1 MRATAPS
8 DRTRVRRVPSRAAYD
23 QETIRAVLD
32 EGLVCHL
39 GFVDDG
45 QPYAIPTAYAR
56 LSDHLY
62 VHGATA
68 SRMLRAAA
76 GAAVCVTVTLVDGL
90 VLARSAFHHSMN
102 YRSVVVL
109 GTAVEVTDEAER
121 LAAMRGLLDRIA
133 PGRWDEI
140 RPPSRQE
147 LRATAVLRLPID
159 QASAKIR
166 TGPPIDDEPDYAL
179 SCWAGVIPLALT
191 AGAPIPDV
199 TPRC

>member
-1 MRATAPS
+1 MRTTAPS
-8 DRTRVRRVPSRAAYD
+8 DRTRVRRVPKRAAYD
-23 QETIRAVLD
+23 LETIRAVLD
-32 EGLVCHL
+32 DGLVCHVA
-39 GFVDDG
+39 FVDDG

-56 LSDHLY
+56 LGDHLY

-68 SRMLRAAA
+68 SRMLRVAA

-159 QASAKIR
+159 QASAKVR

-179 SCWAGVIPLALT
+179 PCWAGVIPLALT